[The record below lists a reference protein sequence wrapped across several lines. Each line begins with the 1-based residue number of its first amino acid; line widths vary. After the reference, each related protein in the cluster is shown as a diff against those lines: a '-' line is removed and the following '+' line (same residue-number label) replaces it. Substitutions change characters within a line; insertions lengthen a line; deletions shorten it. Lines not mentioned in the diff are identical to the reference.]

1 MKIYKKAEIQKRA
14 FITTVNVHNAVA
26 KDGGSIHMDTNADYT
41 WSDVLSAQESFSQG
55 REIET
60 SRGVKGLMY
69 KQLRRFGDNGETFHS
84 WLKLLPTESH
94 YLSVLCGGLTLI
106 LGAARQM
113 SEIRENVRSFVEDL
127 PSRLSKA
134 KAYID
139 IFEDSPQLHQCSA
152 DLYVAILST
161 LDDIVHTYHKHVAR
175 KYLHLSC
182 SMDTLT
188 DSLQVDSAPHSSSR
202 NGVAKSF
209 KKIFKMYR
217 TARTDL

>member
-1 MKIYKKAEIQKRA
+1 MTIYKKAEIQKRA
-14 FITTVNVHNAVA
+14 FITTVNMHNVAA
-26 KDGGSIHMDTNADYT
+26 KDSGSVQMDTNADYT
-41 WSDVLSAQESFSQG
+41 WSDVLSAQESFCQG

-60 SRGVKGLMY
+60 SRGVRGLVY
-69 KQLRRFGDNGETFHS
+69 KQLRKFGDNSETFRS

-113 SEIRENVRSFVEDL
+113 SEIRENVRNFVEDL

-139 IFEDSPQLHQCSA
+139 IFEDSPRLHQCSA

-161 LDDIVHTYHKHVAR
+161 LDDIVQIYHKHVAR

-188 DSLQVDSAPHSSSR
+188 DSLQVDSARHSLSR

-209 KKIFKMYR
+209 KKTLKMWR

>member
-1 MKIYKKAEIQKRA
+1 MTIYKQAEIQKRA
-14 FITTVNVHNAVA
+14 FITTVNIHNAAA
-26 KDGGSIHMDTNADYT
+26 KDRGSVQMDTNANYS

-60 SRGVKGLMY
+60 SRGVKGLVY
-69 KQLRRFGDNGETFHS
+69 KQLRKFGDNSESFRS

-113 SEIRENVRSFVEDL
+113 SEIRENVRNFIEDL

-139 IFEDSPQLHQCSA
+139 IFEDSPELHQCSA

-175 KYLHLSC
+175 K
-182 SMDTLT
+182 
-188 DSLQVDSAPHSSSR
+188 
-202 NGVAKSF
+202 
-209 KKIFKMYR
+209 
-217 TARTDL
+217 

>member
-1 MKIYKKAEIQKRA
+1 MRLQKTSDPYRWTLTQTILGAMSYLRKRA
-14 FITTVNVHNAVA
+14 SL
-26 KDGGSIHMDTNADYT
+26 KDARSKR
-41 WSDVLSAQESFSQG
+41 QEV
-55 REIET
+55 
-60 SRGVKGLMY
+60 SRVSY
-69 KQLRRFGDNGETFHS
+69 KQLRRFGDSSETFQS
-84 WLKLLPTESH
+84 WLKLLPTGSH

-113 SEIRENVRSFVEDL
+113 SEIRENVQSFVEDL

-134 KAYID
+134 ETYID
-139 IFEDSPQLHQCSA
+139 IFKDSPQLHQCSA
-152 DLYVAILST
+152 NLYIAILST
-161 LDDIVHTYHKHVAR
+161 LEDIVHTYHKHVAR

-209 KKIFKMYR
+209 KRKLKMFR
-217 TARTDL
+217 TSRTDL

>member
-1 MKIYKKAEIQKRA
+1 MTIYKQAEIQKRE
-14 FITTVNVHNAVA
+14 FIATVNEHNAAA

-60 SRGVKGLMY
+60 SRGVKGLIY
-69 KQLRRFGDNGETFHS
+69 KPLRKFGDNSETLES

-134 KAYID
+134 EAYID
-139 IFEDSPQLHQCSA
+139 IFKDSLELHRCSA
-152 DLYVAILST
+152 NLYMAILST
-161 LDDIVHTYHKHVAR
+161 LDNIVRTYHKHVAR

-188 DSLQVDSAPHSSSR
+188 DSL
-202 NGVAKSF
+202 
-209 KKIFKMYR
+209 
-217 TARTDL
+217 